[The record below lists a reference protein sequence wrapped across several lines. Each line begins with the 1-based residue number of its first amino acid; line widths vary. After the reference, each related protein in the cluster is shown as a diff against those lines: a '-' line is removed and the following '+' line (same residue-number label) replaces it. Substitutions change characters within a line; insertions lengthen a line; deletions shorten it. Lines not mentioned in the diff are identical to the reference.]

1 MVASRDRHART
12 FQDHLDAPCA
22 TRSRGIRDVAA
33 DSPTAADRLADRLF
47 QAGQR
52 LSDFP
57 DVGRLEG
64 VTRVLATVPPYLIRY
79 RVQRE
84 GVVIVGVRHGRRR
97 S

>member
-1 MVASRDRHART
+1 MPAPFRIIWTLRAQRDLA
-12 FQDHLDAPCA
+12 
-22 TRSRGIRDVAA
+22 GIRDYVAA

-57 DVGRLEG
+57 EVGRLEG
-64 VTRVLATVPPYLIRY
+64 VTRVLATAPPYLIRY
-79 RVQRE
+79 RVHYE

-97 S
+97 P